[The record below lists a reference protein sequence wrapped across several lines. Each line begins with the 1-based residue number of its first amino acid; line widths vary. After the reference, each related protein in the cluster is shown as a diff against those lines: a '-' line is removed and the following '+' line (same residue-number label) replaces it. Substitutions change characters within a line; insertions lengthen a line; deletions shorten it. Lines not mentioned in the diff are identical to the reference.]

1 MLTGTSYPRM
11 KPSQPLGQ
19 ILPSLQLGS
28 TQGVSSVA
36 PPAALRV
43 AMVGDG
49 INDAPAL
56 LQADVGVAIG
66 TGTDIAI

>member
-1 MLTGTSYPRM
+1 M

-28 TQGVSSVA
+28 TQGVSSGA

-43 AMVGDG
+43 AMIGDG